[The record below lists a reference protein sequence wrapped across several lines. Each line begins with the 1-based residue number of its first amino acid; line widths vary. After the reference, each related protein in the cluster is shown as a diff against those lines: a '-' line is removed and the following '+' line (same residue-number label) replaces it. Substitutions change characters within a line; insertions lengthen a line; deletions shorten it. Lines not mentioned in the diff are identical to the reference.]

1 MAIKGKGKT
10 RSRRVIAAPPR
21 PQLVVRKKP
30 VLARRST
37 WIAVGGVVLA
47 GILVAVFIGVGN
59 LLDSRKL
66 DRQAAAVQQYVN
78 LVTAQLP
85 ATAQPLGPTSWNLF
99 PDLDQRMADLDSGD
113 LAAADARTEAEA
125 FAEAAKN
132 SADGIEAIKVRD
144 VIPEEFP
151 EVRVALNEA
160 QFEMVQGLQAY
171 ESVANFFH
179 AAADVT
185 GDARSAVITEATALS
200 AQAGVLFNRGWASV
214 VNVEAESG
222 IDVSQQPVV
231 PTQAPVTTPPASP
244 TATGSASPG
253 ASPTASASGTAPSSS
268 PSAAGSSASPSGS
281 VQPSGSASPSG

>member
-37 WIAVGGVVLA
+37 WIAVGAVVLA

-59 LLDSRKL
+59 LMDSRKL
-66 DRQAAAVQQYVN
+66 NRQAAAVQQYVN

-99 PDLDQRMADLDSGD
+99 PDLDQRMAALDSGD
-113 LAAADARTEAEA
+113 LPAAEARTEAKA
-125 FAEAAKN
+125 FAEAAKK

-144 VIPEEFP
+144 VIPDEFP
-151 EVRVALNEA
+151 EVRIALNEA

-171 ESVANFFH
+171 ESVAHFFE

-185 GDARSAVITEATALS
+185 GDARSAIITEATALS

-222 IDVSQQPVV
+222 IDVNQQPVV

-244 TATGSASPG
+244 TATGSASPP
-253 ASPTASASGTAPSSS
+253 ASPTSS
-268 PSAAGSSASPSGS
+268 PSASGSSPSPSGS
-281 VQPSGSASPSG
+281 NQPSASASSSG

>member
-37 WIAVGGVVLA
+37 WIAVGAVLLA
-47 GILVAVFIGVGN
+47 GVLVAVFIGVSN
-59 LLDSRKL
+59 VMDSRKL

-78 LVTAQLP
+78 LITAQLP
-85 ATAQPLGPTSWNLF
+85 ATAQPTGPTSWNLF
-99 PDLDQRMADLDSGD
+99 PDLDQRMAALDSGD
-113 LAAADARTEAEA
+113 LEPAKAKEEAEA
-125 FAEAAKN
+125 FAAAAKA

-151 EVRVALNEA
+151 EVRIALNEA

-171 ESVANFFH
+171 ESVANFFD

-185 GDARSAVITEATALS
+185 GDARTAIVTEATALS

-222 IDVSQQPVV
+222 IDVTQQPVV
-231 PTQAPVTTPPASP
+231 PTQAPVTTPPVSP
-244 TATGSASPG
+244 GATGSASPG
-253 ASPTASASGTAPSSS
+253 ASPSPSASGTAPSAS
-268 PSAAGSSASPSGS
+268 PSASGSGASPTG
-281 VQPSGSASPSG
+281 SGSASPTG